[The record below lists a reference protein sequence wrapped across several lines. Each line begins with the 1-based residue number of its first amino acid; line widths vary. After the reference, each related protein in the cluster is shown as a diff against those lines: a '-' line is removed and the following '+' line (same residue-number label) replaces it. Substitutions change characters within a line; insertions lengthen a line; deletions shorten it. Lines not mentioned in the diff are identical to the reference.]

1 MAFFPLYI
9 YTTNKHLEQM
19 SSEMTTAFDTELGS
33 WIDQERAAIKL
44 MSIIGSL
51 RFDRAVELIMFRQQ
65 LHDRS
70 VSEILGHHDYARK
83 MVGKQFTVADSLAI
97 AEGMM
102 GMSLAP
108 AKIDLGKLTHE
119 WVEAGKGD
127 VAEFLNGK
135 IGSFVDDGRGGN
147 EPRDVILYG
156 FGRIGRLAARELIA
170 QSAKGDQ
177 LRLRAIVSR
186 SNSELDIRKRAD
198 LLRTD
203 SVHGPF
209 PGVVTVDVE
218 NEALIINGHVVNMI
232 SSNDPSAIDYTKYG
246 INDALVIDNT
256 GVWRDEEGLGLHLK
270 SNGVSK
276 VMLTAPGKG
285 DIPNIVHGVN
295 HKDFNPDDH
304 NIWSA
309 ASCTTNAISPVLAV
323 LEEKFGVEKGHI
335 ETIHAYTNDQNL
347 LDNFHKKYRRGRSAA
362 LNMVITETG
371 AGKAVSKVIPVLDG
385 KLTANAVRVPT
396 PDGSLAILNLT
407 LGKEVTVEDVNAA
420 LKDAALNGKL
430 VEQIRYATSHEL
442 VSSDIVGDSCASI
455 YDSNATIV
463 SNDGRNVVIY
473 AWYDNEYG
481 YTRQVMRLS
490 KYVTGVRRLH
500 YY

>member
-1 MAFFPLYI
+1 MS
-9 YTTNKHLEQM
+9 TETNASNTGFE
-19 SSEMTTAFDTELGS
+19 AELND
-33 WIDQERAAIKL
+33 WIAQEKAAIRL
-44 MSIIGSL
+44 MSIVGTL
-51 RFDRAVELIMFRQQ
+51 RFDSAVELVIFRLP
-65 LHDRS
+65 LHDSS
-70 VSEILGHHDYARK
+70 VSEVLSHHHYARK
-83 MVGKQFTVADSLAI
+83 VVGKNITVFESLEV
-97 AEGMM
+97 AEGLVKMDL
-102 GMSLAP
+102 SP
-108 AKIDLGKLTHE
+108 AKIDLGKLAFE
-119 WVEAGKGD
+119 WTEAKAAGSD
-127 VAEFLNGK
+127 VTSFLEGK
-135 IGSFVDDGRGGN
+135 IGTFKKEGR
-147 EPRDVILYG
+147 EASKPQDVVLYG
-156 FGRIGRLAARELIA
+156 FGRIGRLAARELIS

-177 LRLRAIVSR
+177 LRLKAIVTR

-198 LLRTD
+198 LIRTD
-203 SVHGPF
+203 SVHGAF
-209 PGVVTVDVE
+209 GGSVQVDVE
-218 NEALIINGHVVNMI
+218 NKTLIINGHTINMI
-232 SSNDPSAIDYTKYG
+232 AANNPSEIDYTAYG

-256 GVWRDEEGLGLHLK
+256 GVWRDEDGLGQHLK
-270 SNGVSK
+270 AKGVSK

-295 HKDFNPDDH
+295 HQDFNPDDH

-309 ASCTTNAISPVLAV
+309 ASCTTNAISPVLDV
-323 LEEKFGVEKGHI
+323 IEKTFGVEKGHI

-371 AGKAVSKVIPVLDG
+371 AGKAVAKVIPQLAG

-407 LGKEVTVEDVNAA
+407 LKKETSLEEIDAA
-420 LKDAALNGKL
+420 MKDAALNGNL
-430 VEQIRYATSHEL
+430 VEQIRYADSHEL

-463 SNDGRNVVIY
+463 SNDGKNVVIY

-481 YTRQVMRLS
+481 YTRQVLRLS
-490 KYVTGVRRLH
+490 KYICKVRRLH

>member
-1 MAFFPLYI
+1 
-9 YTTNKHLEQM
+9 M
-19 SSEMTTAFDTELGS
+19 STETIASNTGFEAELND
-33 WIDQERAAIKL
+33 WIAQEKAAIRL
-44 MSIIGSL
+44 MSIVGTL
-51 RFDRAVELIMFRQQ
+51 RFDSAVELIIFRLQ
-65 LHDRS
+65 LHDSS
-70 VSEILGHHDYARK
+70 VSEILSHHDYARK
-83 MVGKQFTVADSLAI
+83 VVGKNITVFDSLEV
-97 AEGMM
+97 AEALLQMN
-102 GMSLAP
+102 LAP
-108 AKIDLGKLTHE
+108 AKIDLGKLAFE
-119 WVEAGKGD
+119 WTEAKGTGVD
-127 VAEFLNGK
+127 VASFLEGK
-135 IGSFVDDGRGGN
+135 IGSFVKDGR
-147 EPRDVILYG
+147 EPSAPRDVVLYG
-156 FGRIGRLAARELIA
+156 FGRIGRLAARELIT

-177 LRLRAIVSR
+177 LRLKAIVTR

-203 SVHGPF
+203 SVHGAF
-209 PGVVTVDVE
+209 GGSVQVDVE
-218 NEALIINGHVVNMI
+218 NKAIIVNGHTINMI
-232 SSNDPSAIDYTKYG
+232 AANNPSEIDYTAYG

-256 GVWRDEEGLGLHLK
+256 GVWRDEDGLGLHLK
-270 SNGVSK
+270 SKGVSK

-295 HKDFNPDDH
+295 HQDFKPEEHD
-304 NIWSA
+304 IWSA
-309 ASCTTNAISPVLAV
+309 ASCTTNAISPVLDV
-323 LEEKFGVEKGHI
+323 IERQFGVEKGHI

-347 LDNFHKKYRRGRSAA
+347 LDNYHKKYRRGRSAA

-371 AGKAVSKVIPVLDG
+371 AGKAVSKVIPNLAG

-407 LGKEVTVEDVNAA
+407 LKKETTLEEVDAA
-420 LKDAALNGKL
+420 MKDAALNGNL

-463 SNDGRNVVIY
+463 SNDGKNVVIY

-481 YTRQVMRLS
+481 YTRQVLRLS
-490 KYVTGVRRLH
+490 KYICEVRRLH

>member
-1 MAFFPLYI
+1 
-9 YTTNKHLEQM
+9 M
-19 SSEMTTAFDTELGS
+19 STDTIASNTGFEAELND
-33 WIDQERAAIKL
+33 WIAQEKAAIQL
-44 MSIIGSL
+44 MSIVGTL
-51 RFDRAVELIMFRQQ
+51 RFDKAVELIIFRLP
-65 LHDRS
+65 LHDSS
-70 VSEILGHHDYARK
+70 VSEILSQHDYARK
-83 MVGKQFTVADSLAI
+83 VVGKNISVFDSLEV
-97 AEGMM
+97 AEGILEMD
-102 GMSLAP
+102 LAP
-108 AKIDLGKLTHE
+108 AKIDLGKLAYE
-119 WVEAGKGD
+119 WTDAKSSGAT
-127 VAEFLNGK
+127 VASFLNDK
-135 IGSFVDDGRGGN
+135 IGTFVNDGR
-147 EPRDVILYG
+147 EPSAPRDVVLYG
-156 FGRIGRLAARELIA
+156 FGRIGRLAARELIS

-177 LRLRAIVSR
+177 LRLKAIVTR

-203 SVHGPF
+203 SVHGEF
-209 PGVVTVDVE
+209 GGTVQVDVE
-218 NEALIINGHVVNMI
+218 NKALIINGHTVNMI
-232 SSNDPSAIDYTKYG
+232 AANSPAEIDYTAYG

-256 GVWRDEEGLGLHLK
+256 GVWRDEDGLGLHLQSK
-270 SNGVSK
+270 GTSK

-285 DIPNIVHGVN
+285 NIPNIVHGVN
-295 HKDFNPDDH
+295 HHDFNPDDH

-323 LEEKFGVEKGHI
+323 IEQKFGVEKGHI

-407 LGKEVTVEDVNAA
+407 LNKEVTLDDINAA
-420 LKDAALNGKL
+420 MKDAALNGKL

-463 SNDGRNVVIY
+463 SNDGKNVVIY

-481 YTRQVMRLS
+481 YTRQVLRLS
-490 KYVTGVRRLH
+490 KYITKVRRLH

>member
-1 MAFFPLYI
+1 M
-9 YTTNKHLEQM
+9 TSKTNAGFE
-19 SSEMTTAFDTELGS
+19 DELND
-33 WIDQERAAIKL
+33 WIAQEKAAIKL
-44 MSIIGSL
+44 MSIVGTL
-51 RFDRAVELIMFRQQ
+51 RFDRAVELIIFHLQ
-65 LHDRS
+65 LHDSS
-70 VSEILGHHDYARK
+70 VSEILGQHDYAQK
-83 MVGKQFTVADSLAI
+83 VVGKNISIFNSLEVAETMLD
-97 AEGMM
+97 MN
-102 GMSLAP
+102 LAP
-108 AKIDLGKLTHE
+108 AKIDLGKLAYE
-119 WVEAGKGD
+119 WENEKDSGISVLS
-127 VAEFLNGK
+127 FLNNK
-135 IGSFVDDGRGGN
+135 IGSFVNDGR
-147 EPRDVILYG
+147 EPSKPRDVVLYG
-156 FGRIGRLAARELIA
+156 FGRIGRLAARELIS

-177 LRLRAIVSR
+177 LRLKAIVTR

-203 SVHGPF
+203 SVHGTF
-209 PGVVTVDVE
+209 SGTVLVDVE
-218 NEALIINGHVVNMI
+218 NKALIINGHIVNMI
-232 SSNDPSAIDYTKYG
+232 AANNPSEIDYTEYG

-256 GVWRDEEGLGLHLK
+256 GVWRDEEGLGLHIK
-270 SNGVSK
+270 AKGISK

-295 HKDFNPDDH
+295 HHDFKPEDH

-323 LEEKFGVEKGHI
+323 IEKEFGVEKGHI

-371 AGKAVSKVIPVLDG
+371 AGKAVAKVIPVLNG

-407 LGKEVTVEDVNAA
+407 LNKKVTLDEVNAA
-420 LKDAALNGKL
+420 MKNASLNGNL

-463 SNDGRNVVIY
+463 SSDGLNVVIY

-481 YTRQVMRLS
+481 YTRQVLRLS
-490 KYVTGVRRLH
+490 KYITKVRRLH

>member
-1 MAFFPLYI
+1 
-9 YTTNKHLEQM
+9 M
-19 SSEMTTAFDTELGS
+19 STETIASNTGFEAELND
-33 WIDQERAAIKL
+33 WIAQEKAAIRL
-44 MSIIGSL
+44 MSIVGTL
-51 RFDRAVELIMFRQQ
+51 RFDSAVELIIFRLQ
-65 LHDRS
+65 LHDSS
-70 VSEILGHHDYARK
+70 VSEILSHHDYARK
-83 MVGKQFTVADSLAI
+83 VVGKNITVFDSLEV
-97 AEGMM
+97 AEALLQMN
-102 GMSLAP
+102 LAP
-108 AKIDLGKLTHE
+108 AKIDLGKLAFE
-119 WVEAGKGD
+119 WTEAKGTGVD
-127 VAEFLNGK
+127 VASFLEGK
-135 IGSFVDDGRGGN
+135 IGSFVKDGR
-147 EPRDVILYG
+147 EPSAPRDVVLYG
-156 FGRIGRLAARELIA
+156 FGRIGRLAARELIT

-177 LRLRAIVSR
+177 LRLKAIVTR

-203 SVHGPF
+203 SVHGAF
-209 PGVVTVDVE
+209 GGSVQVDVE
-218 NEALIINGHVVNMI
+218 NKAIIVNGHTINMI
-232 SSNDPSAIDYTKYG
+232 AANNPSEIDYTAYG

-256 GVWRDEEGLGLHLK
+256 GVWRDEDGLGLHLK
-270 SNGVSK
+270 SKGVSK

-295 HKDFNPDDH
+295 HQDFKPEEHD
-304 NIWSA
+304 IWSA
-309 ASCTTNAISPVLAV
+309 ASCTTNAISPVLDV
-323 LEEKFGVEKGHI
+323 IEKNFGVEKGHI

-347 LDNFHKKYRRGRSAA
+347 LDNYHKKYRRGRSAA

-371 AGKAVSKVIPVLDG
+371 AGKAVSKVIPNLAG

-407 LGKEVTVEDVNAA
+407 LKKETTLEEVDAA
-420 LKDAALNGKL
+420 MKDAALNGNL

-463 SNDGRNVVIY
+463 SNDGKNVVIY

-481 YTRQVMRLS
+481 YTRQVLRLS
-490 KYVTGVRRLH
+490 KYICEVRRLH

>member
-1 MAFFPLYI
+1 
-9 YTTNKHLEQM
+9 M
-19 SSEMTTAFDTELGS
+19 STETIASNTGFEAELND
-33 WIDQERAAIKL
+33 WIAQEKAAIRL
-44 MSIIGSL
+44 MSIVGTL
-51 RFDRAVELIMFRQQ
+51 RFDSAVELIIFRLQ
-65 LHDRS
+65 LHDSS
-70 VSEILGHHDYARK
+70 VSEILSHHDYARK
-83 MVGKQFTVADSLAI
+83 VVGKNITVFDSLEV
-97 AEGMM
+97 AEALLQMN
-102 GMSLAP
+102 LAP
-108 AKIDLGKLTHE
+108 AKIDLGKLAFE
-119 WVEAGKGD
+119 WTEAKGTGVD
-127 VAEFLNGK
+127 VTSFLEGK
-135 IGSFVDDGRGGN
+135 IGSFVKDGR
-147 EPRDVILYG
+147 EPSAPRDVVLYG
-156 FGRIGRLAARELIA
+156 FGRIGRLAARELIT

-177 LRLRAIVSR
+177 LRLKAIVTR

-203 SVHGPF
+203 SVHGAF
-209 PGVVTVDVE
+209 GGSVQVDVE
-218 NEALIINGHVVNMI
+218 NKAIIVNGHTINMI
-232 SSNDPSAIDYTKYG
+232 AANNPSEIDYTAYG

-270 SNGVSK
+270 SKGVSK

-295 HKDFNPDDH
+295 HQDFKPEDYD
-304 NIWSA
+304 IWSA
-309 ASCTTNAISPVLAV
+309 ASCTTNAISPVLDV
-323 LEEKFGVEKGHI
+323 IERRFGVEKGHI

-347 LDNFHKKYRRGRSAA
+347 LDNYHKKYRRGRSAA

-371 AGKAVSKVIPVLDG
+371 AGKAVSKVIPNLAG

-407 LGKEVTVEDVNAA
+407 LKKETSLEEVDAA
-420 LKDAALNGKL
+420 MKDAALNGNL

-463 SNDGRNVVIY
+463 SNDGKNVVIY

-481 YTRQVMRLS
+481 YTRQVLRLS
-490 KYVTGVRRLH
+490 KYICEVRRLH

>member
-1 MAFFPLYI
+1 MSTDTIAS
-9 YTTNKHLEQM
+9 NKGFE
-19 SSEMTTAFDTELGS
+19 AELND
-33 WIDQERAAIKL
+33 WIAQEKAAIQL
-44 MSIIGSL
+44 MSIVGTL
-51 RFDRAVELIMFRQQ
+51 RFDKAVELIIFRLP
-65 LHDRS
+65 LHDSS
-70 VSEILGHHDYARK
+70 VSEILSQHDYARK
-83 MVGKQFTVADSLAI
+83 VVGKNISVFDSLEVAEAI
-97 AEGMM
+97 LEMD
-102 GMSLAP
+102 LAP
-108 AKIDLGKLTHE
+108 AKIDLGKLAYE
-119 WVEAGKGD
+119 WTDAKASGSTVGS
-127 VAEFLNGK
+127 FLNDK
-135 IGSFVDDGRGGN
+135 IGSFVNDGR
-147 EPRDVILYG
+147 EPSAPRDVVLYG
-156 FGRIGRLAARELIA
+156 FGRIGRLAARELIS

-177 LRLRAIVSR
+177 LRLKAIVTR

-203 SVHGPF
+203 SVHGEF
-209 PGVVTVDVE
+209 GGTVQVDAE
-218 NEALIINGHVVNMI
+218 NKALIINGHTVNMI
-232 SSNDPSAIDYTKYG
+232 AANSPADIDYTAYG

-256 GVWRDEEGLGLHLK
+256 GVWRDEDGLGLHLQAK
-270 SNGVSK
+270 GASK

-285 DIPNIVHGVN
+285 SIPNIVHGVN
-295 HKDFNPDDH
+295 HHNFKPDDH

-323 LEEKFGVEKGHI
+323 IEEKFGVEKGHI

-407 LGKEVTVEDVNAA
+407 LKKEVALDDVNAA
-420 LKDAALNGKL
+420 MKDAALNGKL

-463 SNDGRNVVIY
+463 SNDGKNVVIY

-481 YTRQVMRLS
+481 YTRQVLRLS
-490 KYVTGVRRLH
+490 KYITKVRRLH

>member
-1 MAFFPLYI
+1 
-9 YTTNKHLEQM
+9 M
-19 SSEMTTAFDTELGS
+19 STETIASNIGFEAELND
-33 WIDQERAAIKL
+33 WIGQEKAAIRL
-44 MSIIGSL
+44 MSIVGTL
-51 RFDRAVELIMFRQQ
+51 RFDRAVELIIFRLQ
-65 LHDRS
+65 LHDSS
-70 VSEILGHHDYARK
+70 VSEVLARHDYARK
-83 MVGKQFTVADSLAI
+83 VVGKNISIFDSLEV
-97 AEGMM
+97 AEAMVSM
-102 GMSLAP
+102 NLAP
-108 AKIDLGKLTHE
+108 AKIDLGKLAFE
-119 WVEAGKGD
+119 WTDAKATGQD
-127 VAEFLNGK
+127 VASFLNDK
-135 IGSFVDDGRGGN
+135 IGTFIHDGRPPSK
-147 EPRDVILYG
+147 PRDVVLYG
-156 FGRIGRLAARELIA
+156 FGRIGRLAARELIT

-177 LRLRAIVSR
+177 LRLKAIVTR

-203 SVHGPF
+203 SVHGAF
-209 PGVVTVDVE
+209 NGTVLVDVE
-218 NEALIINGHVVNMI
+218 NSALIINGHTVSMI
-232 SSNDPSAIDYTKYG
+232 AANKPSEIDYTAYG
-246 INDALVIDNT
+246 INDALIIDNT
-256 GVWRDEEGLGLHLK
+256 GVWRDEDGLGLHLQAK
-270 SNGVSK
+270 GVSK

-285 DIPNIVHGVN
+285 SIPNIVHGVN
-295 HKDFNPDDH
+295 HQEFKPDDH
-304 NIWSA
+304 DIWSA

-323 LEEKFGVEKGHI
+323 IEEKFGVEKGHI

-407 LGKEVTVEDVNAA
+407 LNKEVTLEEVNAVM
-420 LKDAALNGKL
+420 KDAALSGKL

-463 SNDGRNVVIY
+463 SNDGKNVVIY

-481 YTRQVMRLS
+481 YTRQVLRLS
-490 KYVTGVRRLH
+490 KYVSKVRRLH

>member
-1 MAFFPLYI
+1 MSTETIA
-9 YTTNKHLEQM
+9 TKTNTGFE
-19 SSEMTTAFDTELGS
+19 TELNN
-33 WIDQERAAIKL
+33 WIDQEKAAIKL
-44 MSIIGSL
+44 ISIVGNL
-51 RFDRAVELIMFRQQ
+51 RFDRSVELIVFRQQ
-65 LHDRS
+65 LHDCS
-70 VSEILGHHDYARK
+70 VSEILGHLDYAQK
-83 MVGKQFTVADSLAI
+83 MVDKGFSIFDSLEI
-97 AEGMM
+97 AEEMEKM
-102 GMSLAP
+102 NLAP

-119 WVEAGKGD
+119 WLQEKGSNSD
-127 VAEFLNGK
+127 VSTFLRNK
-135 IGSFVDDGRGGN
+135 IGSFIDDGRDHSA
-147 EPRDVILYG
+147 PKDVILYG
-156 FGRIGRLAARELIA
+156 FGRIGRLAARELIS

-177 LRLRAIVSR
+177 LRLKAIVTR
-186 SNSELDIRKRAD
+186 SNTELDILKRAD

-209 PGVVTVDVE
+209 PGTILADVE
-218 NEALIINGHVVNMI
+218 NKALIINGHTVHMI
-232 SSNDPSAIDYTKYG
+232 AANDPSSIDYSAYG
-246 INDALVIDNT
+246 ISNALVIDNT
-256 GVWRDEEGLGLHLK
+256 GVWRDEDGLGLHLK
-270 SNGVSK
+270 ANGVGT

-285 DIPNIVHGVN
+285 NIPNIVHGVN
-295 HKDFNPDDH
+295 HHEFNPEDH

-309 ASCTTNAISPVLAV
+309 ASCTTNAIAPVLAV
-323 LEEKFGVEKGHI
+323 IDKKYGVEKGHI

-371 AGKAVSKVIPVLDG
+371 AGKAVAKVIPVLDG

-407 LGKEVTVEDVNAA
+407 LDKKVTLEEFDATMKE
-420 LKDAALNGKL
+420 AALNGDL
-430 VEQIRYATSHEL
+430 VEQIRYAASHEL

-455 YDSNATIV
+455 YDSKATIV
-463 SNDGRNVVIY
+463 SADGRNVVIY

-490 KYVTGVRRLH
+490 KYVSQVRRLH

>member
-1 MAFFPLYI
+1 
-9 YTTNKHLEQM
+9 M
-19 SSEMTTAFDTELGS
+19 STETIASNTGFEAELND
-33 WIDQERAAIKL
+33 WIAQEKAAIQL
-44 MSIIGSL
+44 MSIVGTL
-51 RFDRAVELIMFRQQ
+51 RFDKAVELIIFRLP
-65 LHDRS
+65 LHDSS
-70 VSEILGHHDYARK
+70 VSEILSQHDYARK
-83 MVGKQFTVADSLAI
+83 VVGKNITIFDSLEVAEAI
-97 AEGMM
+97 LEMD
-102 GMSLAP
+102 LAP
-108 AKIDLGKLTHE
+108 AKIDLGKLAYE
-119 WVEAGKGD
+119 WTDAKSSGATVSS
-127 VAEFLNGK
+127 FLNDK
-135 IGSFVDDGRGGN
+135 IGSFVNDGR
-147 EPRDVILYG
+147 EPSAPRDVVLYG
-156 FGRIGRLAARELIA
+156 FGRIGRLAARELIS

-177 LRLRAIVSR
+177 LRLKAIVTR
-186 SNSELDIRKRAD
+186 SNTELDIRKRAD

-203 SVHGPF
+203 SVHGEF
-209 PGVVTVDVE
+209 GGTVQVDVE
-218 NEALIINGHVVNMI
+218 NKALIINGHTVNMI
-232 SSNDPSAIDYTKYG
+232 AANNPSEIDYTAYG

-256 GVWRDEEGLGLHLK
+256 GVWRDEEGLGLHLQAK
-270 SNGVSK
+270 GTSK

-285 DIPNIVHGVN
+285 AIPNIVHGVN
-295 HKDFNPDDH
+295 HHNFKPDDH

-323 LEEKFGVEKGHI
+323 MEEKFGVEKGHI

-407 LGKEVTVEDVNAA
+407 LNKAVTLEEINAA
-420 LKDAALNGKL
+420 MKGAALNGKL

-463 SNDGRNVVIY
+463 SNDGKNVVIY

-481 YTRQVMRLS
+481 YTRQVLRLS
-490 KYVTGVRRLH
+490 KYITKVRRLH